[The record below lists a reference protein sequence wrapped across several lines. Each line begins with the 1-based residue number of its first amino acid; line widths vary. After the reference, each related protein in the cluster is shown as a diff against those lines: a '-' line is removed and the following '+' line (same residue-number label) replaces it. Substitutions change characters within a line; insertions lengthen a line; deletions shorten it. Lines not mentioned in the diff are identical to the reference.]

1 MQIRIR
7 IFRDTWE
14 RDKFRMKHARFI
26 NRLLWITGKG
36 MCPSCGTYTLRKGKT
51 LPTGE
56 YLPFNC
62 GTSQPSGYTQSP
74 PPR

>member
-1 MQIRIR
+1 MGIRIR
-7 IFRDTWE
+7 VFRNDWE

-26 NRLLWITGKG
+26 NRFLWITGKG
-36 MCPSCGTYTLRKGKT
+36 FCPACGTHTPLKGKI

-62 GTSQPSGYTQSP
+62 GTP
-74 PPR
+74 